1 MNLGKENETIEFKE
15 STGEVKSAMD
25 DLAAMLNK
33 HTFGKVYFGVKPNGD
48 VCGQTVSA
56 SSLDDVART
65 VKEAIR
71 PMIYPE
77 IQEIAIDGKP
87 VIVLTASGT
96 ERPYSSFGRYYKR
109 VVDRAEEMTPSELRR
124 AMIDTDYSSAW
135 ENNLTNETLEDV
147 DEKALRSFYERSL
160 SCGRLEPL
168 DSFDPAELLTMLG
181 LLCDGKL
188 TNAGR
193 VLFSKKKPVVLK
205 MAVYLTDERIA
216 FTDLVR
222 LEDNI
227 FNLIDEGLSYLRRHM
242 DWRVELGE
250 DDLTREEIPEVPVE
264 ALREVVVNSFAHA
277 NYRGE
282 TEHEIDITPTE
293 IEIYNPGEF
302 PENLT
307 PEDFAYNRMRSIP
320 RNKKIL
326 DILFRSKSVEI
337 QGSGLKKT
345 YALCQKAGIDI
356 SYRRSDYGFSFVFS
370 RGRGAKRKTKGKG
383 GRSGAESFLAPRT
396 VSKSFAVRKMPL
408 EEKVLE
414 ILKAH
419 PDFTREA
426 IGLTIGKSPRTVQR
440 VLEKLKDANRLVR
453 VGSTRTGYYQILENK
468 EDARDS

>member
-96 ERPYSSFGRYYKR
+96 ERPYSPFGRYYKR

-147 DEKALRSFYERSL
+147 DEKALRSFYKRSL

-227 FNLIDEGLSYLRRHM
+227 FNLID
-242 DWRVELGE
+242 
-250 DDLTREEIPEVPVE
+250 
-264 ALREVVVNSFAHA
+264 
-277 NYRGE
+277 
-282 TEHEIDITPTE
+282 
-293 IEIYNPGEF
+293 
-302 PENLT
+302 
-307 PEDFAYNRMRSIP
+307 
-320 RNKKIL
+320 
-326 DILFRSKSVEI
+326 
-337 QGSGLKKT
+337 
-345 YALCQKAGIDI
+345 
-356 SYRRSDYGFSFVFS
+356 
-370 RGRGAKRKTKGKG
+370 
-383 GRSGAESFLAPRT
+383 
-396 VSKSFAVRKMPL
+396 
-408 EEKVLE
+408 
-414 ILKAH
+414 
-419 PDFTREA
+419 
-426 IGLTIGKSPRTVQR
+426 
-440 VLEKLKDANRLVR
+440 
-453 VGSTRTGYYQILENK
+453 
-468 EDARDS
+468 